1 MSDRPDEQ
9 RRSDAAA
16 LTPYQD
22 PETIRRVVGFAGTI
36 AIVGLS
42 SNVLRASNFVG
53 YYLKLHGRRVIPVNP
68 RETEVYGERAYPS
81 LREVPEPVDVV
92 DVFRQP
98 DAVPEI
104 AREAVAMGA
113 RALWL
118 QFGVVSPEGAAIA
131 AAGGLDVVM
140 DRCLK
145 IEHARYLGQMHWLG
159 LNTGRITSRR
169 G

>member
-1 MSDRPDEQ
+1 MTEA
-9 RRSDAAA
+9 RRTVES
-16 LTPYQD
+16 PYQD
-22 PETIRRVVGFAGTI
+22 PETIRRVLGYARTV

-42 SNVLRASNFVG
+42 SNVLRASNFVA
-53 YYLKLHGRRVIPVNP
+53 YYLKLHGVRFIPVNP
-68 RETEVYGERAYPS
+68 REREVYGQRSYPS
-81 LREVPEPVDVV
+81 LLELPEPVDVV
-92 DVFRQP
+92 NVFRQP
-98 DAVPEI
+98 DAVPAI
-104 AREAVAMGA
+104 AREAVQIGA
-113 RALWL
+113 KALWL
-118 QFGVVSPEGAAIA
+118 QFGVISPEGAAIA